1 MRTNWSSPKTNIFSG
16 MNDLR
21 KCLASGN
28 KARLVRAR
36 NEDCECPIRV
46 KNVTTDFRNYH
57 HSVGY
62 ACSIN
67 DIKNNPNLTEFE
79 KHLTLNY
86 VSMFGSQEAKDRYYK
101 TGVCDKD
108 NFHNMGV
115 NHLVHVDDYIKFLK
129 DSGDLQC
136 AAMYKRQY
144 RAPEH
149 VNDISHFFDFYRC
162 DAGSAYS
169 IKKFKRKL
177 WVVDMLNKNEQQ
189 PRIPL
194 LVYVLNVLTFPLK
207 YVPQKSVLRMPEYT
221 NYTFRVGNVT
231 SGYSIEFQIPKKFSF
246 K

>member
-1 MRTNWSSPKTNIFSG
+1 MKTNWSSPKTNIFAA
-16 MNDLR
+16 MQDLR

-28 KARLVRAR
+28 KARLIRAR

-46 KNVTTDFRNYH
+46 KNISSDFRNYK
-57 HSVGY
+57 HSIGY
-62 ACSIN
+62 VASIN
-67 DIKNNPNLTEFE
+67 SIKTDPNLNEFE
-79 KHLTLNY
+79 KHLSLNY
-86 VSMFGSQEAKDRYYK
+86 VSVFGSQEAKDRYYK
-101 TGVCDKD
+101 TGICTAD
-108 NFHNMGV
+108 NFKNQGC
-115 NHLVHVDDYIKFLK
+115 NHLVKVDDYIKFLE
-129 DSGDLQC
+129 DSGDQR

-144 RAPEH
+144 RASEH
-149 VNDISHFFDFYRC
+149 VDDVCHFFDFYRC

-177 WVVDMLNKNEQQ
+177 WVIDMLSKDQ
-189 PRIPL
+189 PTPRTPL
-194 LVYVLNVLTFPLK
+194 LVYILNVLAFPLK